1 MQAPGGENSKRKREE
16 YAVNLR
22 NAKKDEAKMAMK
34 AKRQQMMEKE
44 EDTSST
50 MGESLQAQ

>member
-34 AKRQQMMEKE
+34 AKRQQMMDKDE
-44 EDTSST
+44 TSST
-50 MGESLQAQ
+50 MGETLQSQ